1 MEDDGPPLDGRDED
15 KTREH
20 GKISLAGVGMGR
32 GGRAKGRRDDVIE
45 NVMGDASM
53 ADVDRLRLGPS
64 TEDTLFWTT

>member
-1 MEDDGPPLDGRDED
+1 
-15 KTREH
+15 
-20 GKISLAGVGMGR
+20 VGMGR